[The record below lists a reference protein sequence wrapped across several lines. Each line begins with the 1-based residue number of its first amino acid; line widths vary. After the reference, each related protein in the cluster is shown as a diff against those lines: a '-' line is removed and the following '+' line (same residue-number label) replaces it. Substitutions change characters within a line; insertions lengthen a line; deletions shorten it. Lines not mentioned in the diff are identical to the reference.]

1 MSPHVGAMLAIFAV
15 TLAVSLGLTP
25 LVRRFAIQRGMVDKP
40 GAARRVHIVPVPRLG
55 GLAMYAAFAIGIL
68 LMFGLN
74 VHSLQAP
81 LKGNGLF
88 EPARILFAL
97 AGAGIVTLVMA
108 VDDVRG
114 VRPIPRLLWQIGA
127 ALLVILPALFWPG
140 QPNEIAPGVFEPAG
154 TLHYD
159 QGAGVLALSVQN
171 PFGGAIVLP
180 LAVAVVFTIFWIV
193 GMTNTINWIDGLDGL
208 AGGVSVVACLVMFI
222 ITLRLEQYT
231 LAYLPLILGAA
242 TLGFLPYN
250 IHPARIFMGDS
261 GAMFLG
267 FALAVISI
275 IGGAKMASVL
285 LVLGIPLLDGVYMI
299 IYRLY
304 RGRSPLSADRGHL
317 HHRLLDIGFSQ
328 QQVVFIFYLLCGIF
342 GVLAF
347 LLTSTT
353 DTLIILG
360 FELPRGLYKLF
371 ALALLVVVLVG
382 LMVFITRRTFDKA
395 SKR

>member
-1 MSPHVGAMLAIFAV
+1 MLVIFAV

-25 LVRRFAIQRGMVDKP
+25 LVRRFAIRRGMVDKP
-40 GAARRVHIVPVPRLG
+40 GAARRVHTIPVPRLG
-55 GLAMYAAFAIGIL
+55 GLAMYAAFAVGIL

-81 LKGNGLF
+81 LEPLEGNVLF
-88 EPARILFAL
+88 EPWRILFAL

-127 ALLVILPALFWPG
+127 ALLVIVPALIWPG
-140 QPNEIAPGVFEPAG
+140 GPNTGELADTV
-154 TLHYD
+154 HYD

-171 PFGGAIVLP
+171 PLGGAIVLP
-180 LAVAVVFTIFWIV
+180 LAVAVAFTIFWIV

-222 ITLRLEQYT
+222 ITWRLEQYT

-304 RGRSPLSADRGHL
+304 RGRSPMSADRGHL

-328 QQVVFIFYLLCGIF
+328 QQVVLIFYLLCGIF

-347 LLTSTT
+347 LLTTT
-353 DTLIILG
+353 ATTLTIFG
-360 FELPRGLYKLF
+360 FEMPRGLYKLS

-382 LMVFITRRTFDKA
+382 LMIFITRRNFDKA
-395 SKR
+395 SER

>member
-1 MSPHVGAMLAIFAV
+1 LSPHLGAMLAIFAV
-15 TLAVSLGLTP
+15 TLAISLGLTP

-40 GAARRVHIVPVPRLG
+40 GADRRVHTIAVPRLG
-55 GLAMYAAFAIGIL
+55 GLAMYIAFAAGIL
-68 LMFGLN
+68 LMFGFN
-74 VHSLQAP
+74 VHGLQGG
-81 LKGNGLF
+81 LTGNSVF

-97 AGAGIVTLVMA
+97 AGAGLVTLVMA

-114 VRPIPRLLWQIGA
+114 VRPLPRLLWQIGA
-127 ALLVILPALFWPG
+127 ALLVIVPALIWPG
-140 QPNEIAPGVFEPAG
+140 GPNLGESAN

-171 PFGGAIVLP
+171 PLGGAIVLP
-180 LAVAVVFTIFWIV
+180 LAVAVVLTIFWIV
-193 GMTNTINWIDGLDGL
+193 GMTNAINWIDGLDGL

-222 ITLRLEQYT
+222 ITWRLEQYT

-328 QQVVFIFYLLCGIF
+328 QQVVLIFYLLCGIF

-353 DTLIILG
+353 DTLNILG

-382 LMVFITRRTFDKA
+382 LMVFITRRNFDKA
-395 SKR
+395 SER

>member
-1 MSPHVGAMLAIFAV
+1 MSPHLGAMLAIFAV
-15 TLAVSLGLTP
+15 TLAISLGLTP

-40 GAARRVHIVPVPRLG
+40 GAARRVHTIAVPRLG
-55 GLAMYAAFAIGIL
+55 GLAMYIAFAAGIL
-68 LMFGLN
+68 LMFGFN
-74 VHSLQAP
+74 VHGLQGG
-81 LKGNGLF
+81 LTGNSVF

-97 AGAGIVTLVMA
+97 AGAGLVTLVMA

-114 VRPIPRLLWQIGA
+114 VRPLPRLLWQIGA
-127 ALLVILPALFWPG
+127 ALLVIVPALIWPG
-140 QPNEIAPGVFEPAG
+140 GPNLGETAD

-171 PFGGAIVLP
+171 PLGGAIVLP

-193 GMTNTINWIDGLDGL
+193 GMTNAINWIDGLDGL

-222 ITLRLEQYT
+222 ITWRLEQYT

-317 HHRLLDIGFSQ
+317 HHRLLDFGFSQ
-328 QQVVFIFYLLCGIF
+328 QQVVLIFYLLCGIF

-353 DTLIILG
+353 DTLNILG

-382 LMVFITRRTFDKA
+382 LMVFITRRNFDKA
-395 SKR
+395 SER

>member
-1 MSPHVGAMLAIFAV
+1 MSPHLGAMLAIFAV
-15 TLAVSLGLTP
+15 TLAISLGLTP

-40 GAARRVHIVPVPRLG
+40 GAARRVHTIPVPRLG
-55 GLAMYAAFAIGIL
+55 GLAMYIAFAAGIL
-68 LMFGLN
+68 LMFGFN
-74 VHSLQAP
+74 VHGLQGG
-81 LKGNGLF
+81 LTGNSVF

-97 AGAGIVTLVMA
+97 AGAGLVTLVMA

-114 VRPIPRLLWQIGA
+114 VRPLPRLLWQIGA
-127 ALLVILPALFWPG
+127 ALLVIVPALIWPG
-140 QPNEIAPGVFEPAG
+140 GPNLGESAN

-171 PFGGAIVLP
+171 PLGGAIVLP
-180 LAVAVVFTIFWIV
+180 LAVAVVLTIFWIV
-193 GMTNTINWIDGLDGL
+193 GMTNAINWIDGLDGL

-222 ITLRLEQYT
+222 ITWRLEQYT

-328 QQVVFIFYLLCGIF
+328 QQVVLIFYLLCGIF

-353 DTLIILG
+353 DTLNILG

-382 LMVFITRRTFDKA
+382 LMVFITRRNFDKA
-395 SKR
+395 SER

>member
-1 MSPHVGAMLAIFAV
+1 MSPHLGAMLAIFAV
-15 TLAVSLGLTP
+15 TLAISLGLTP

-40 GAARRVHIVPVPRLG
+40 GADRRVHTIAVPRLG
-55 GLAMYAAFAIGIL
+55 GLAMYIAFAAGIL
-68 LMFGLN
+68 LMFGFN
-74 VHSLQAP
+74 VHGLQGG
-81 LKGNGLF
+81 LTGNSVF

-97 AGAGIVTLVMA
+97 AGAGLVTLVMA

-114 VRPIPRLLWQIGA
+114 VRPLPRLLWQIGA
-127 ALLVILPALFWPG
+127 ALLVIVPALIWPG
-140 QPNEIAPGVFEPAG
+140 GPNLGESAN

-171 PFGGAIVLP
+171 PLGGAIVLP
-180 LAVAVVFTIFWIV
+180 LAVAVVLTIFWIV
-193 GMTNTINWIDGLDGL
+193 GMTNAINWIDGLDGL

-222 ITLRLEQYT
+222 ITWRLEQYT

-328 QQVVFIFYLLCGIF
+328 QQVVLIFYLLCGIF

-353 DTLIILG
+353 DTLNILG

-382 LMVFITRRTFDKA
+382 LMVFITRRNFDKA
-395 SKR
+395 SER